1 MVPPPLDV
9 KKSYTHSDMLL
20 SSRTSPRLSLRKS
33 GGYDPNERGPS
44 SSTSSRFSFN
54 HLIKSPPPSPSLPAL
69 VPRHGK
75 PAPSR
80 TPRKWFRG
88 FLWVSCILG
97 LLYFGF
103 TSTWLERP
111 MTAVGWATDSGN
123 QYEMVGESE
132 LPDFPTPV
140 IVTDKRGRS
149 KWTVSIPPNHEFP
162 LTPIQYTDIC
172 AQNME
177 VAATVA
183 NLHSHVHREHTAHY
197 DYYHVDQNFMDV
209 AEAEAHGLLP
219 GIKAKNSVLREKDG
233 SLVGE
238 NKDGLIDSDICDKT
252 LTFVLETSDAGLGKG
267 LMMLWTAFGLA
278 QKEGRHFF
286 VDDSRWAYGK
296 YTTFFKPPPTPKCRP
311 PPRHEM
317 LPCPHHARHLVVS
330 AATAT
335 HILGGS
341 FNDYFEDAR
350 KMEVYRQKPIF
361 EMARLGYEA
370 LFHLSEDDNKYVDSR
385 AAEFSAKSK
394 LHPSIQESGIVIGI
408 HVRHGDRRPY
418 EFQYKDSY
426 IPLTVYSDKAHMLI
440 NEKFNHSLPNGGHD
454 TLAKMASPLV
464 IASDD
469 PDVYDSEEF
478 KDVSRAQEQI
488 RLASKNALDAAAPKP
503 NTPGPRKF
511 VDDTVGWEGGFY
523 AGMFWSLGK
532 PSGTP
537 KTAVETPDTTL
548 PPTTEALR
556 LRELVGRAYLMDL
569 AVLGKASD
577 KIVCTVSATGCR
589 LLAVMMGWEKA
600 IDQGGFVNVDGNFN
614 WRGVAW

>member
-1 MVPPPLDV
+1 
-9 KKSYTHSDMLL
+9 MLL

-33 GGYDPNERGPS
+33 GGYDPNDRGPS

-88 FLWVSCILG
+88 FLWVSGILG

-162 LTPIQYTDIC
+162 LTPIQYADIC

-183 NLHSHVHREHTAHY
+183 DLHSHVHREHFAHY

-219 GIKAKNSVLREKDG
+219 GIKAKNNVLREKDG

-286 VDDSRWAYGK
+286 GIRQIHNILQATSDSQMQTP
-296 YTTFFKPPPTPKCRP
+296 TT
-311 PPRHEM
+311 PRNAPMPASCSPSGSLGCDRNSH
-317 LPCPHHARHLVVS
+317 
-330 AATAT
+330 
-335 HILGGS
+335 LGGS
-341 FNDYFEDAR
+341 FNDYFEDAK

-370 LFHLSEDDNKYVDSR
+370 LFHLSDDDNKYVDSR
-385 AAEFSAKSK
+385 AGEFSAKSK
-394 LHPSIQESGIVIGI
+394 LDPSNQQDGMVIGI

-440 NEKFNHSLPNGGHD
+440 NEKFNHSLPNGEHD
-454 TLAKMASPLV
+454 TLAKMASALV

-614 WRGVAW
+614 WRGVEW

>member
-1 MVPPPLDV
+1 
-9 KKSYTHSDMLL
+9 MLL

-33 GGYDPNERGPS
+33 GYDPNDRGPLS
-44 SSTSSRFSFN
+44 SSSSRFSFN

-69 VPRHGK
+69 IPRHGK
-75 PAPSR
+75 PALSR
-80 TPRKWFRG
+80 SPRKWFRG
-88 FLWVSCILG
+88 LLWFCGILVI
-97 LLYFGF
+97 LYYGF
-103 TSTWLERP
+103 SSPWLERP

-123 QYEMVGESE
+123 QYEMVEDSE

-140 IVTDKRGRS
+140 IVTDNRGRS
-149 KWTVSIPPNHEFP
+149 KWTISIPPDHEFP
-162 LTPIQYTDIC
+162 LTLNQYANIC
-172 AQNME
+172 SQSME
-177 VAATVA
+177 IAATVSD
-183 NLHSHVHREHTAHY
+183 LHSHVHREHSAHY

-219 GIKAKNSVLREKDG
+219 GIKSKHSVLNEKDG

-238 NKDGLIDSDICDKT
+238 NRGDLIDSAVCDKT
-252 LTFVLETSDAGLGKG
+252 LTVVLETSDAGLGKT

-278 QKEGRHFF
+278 NKEGRHFF
-286 VDDSRWAYGK
+286 IDDSRWAYGK
-296 YTTFFKPPPTPKCRP
+296 YTTFFKPPPTPNCRP

-317 LPCPHHARHLVVS
+317 LPCPHHARHLIVS
-330 AATAT
+330 AATIT
-335 HILGGS
+335 HTFGGS
-341 FNDYFEDAR
+341 FNDHFEDA
-350 KMEVYRQKPIF
+350 KKIEVYRQKPIF
-361 EMARLGYEA
+361 EMARLGYRA
-370 LFHLSEDDNKYVDSR
+370 LYRLSGDDSEYVDRR
-385 AAEFSAKSK
+385 AAEFTTKTT
-394 LHPSIQESGIVIGI
+394 LDPMDQESGIVVGI
-408 HVRHGDRRPY
+408 HVRRGDRRPY

-426 IPLTVYSDKAHMLI
+426 IPLTIYNDKAHMILE
-440 NEKFNHSLPNGGHD
+440 EKYNHSLPNGGHD
-454 TLAKMASPLV
+454 VLAQMASAIV

-478 KDVSRAQEQI
+478 KEVSRAQEKI
-488 RLASKNALDAAAPKP
+488 RLASKNALEAAAPQP

-548 PPTTEALR
+548 PITAEALR

-577 KIVCTVSATGCR
+577 RIVCTVSSTGCR
-589 LLAVMMGWEKA
+589 LLAVMMGWKKA
-600 IDQGGFVNVDGNFN
+600 IEEGGFVNVDGDFE

>member
-1 MVPPPLDV
+1 
-9 KKSYTHSDMLL
+9 MLL

-33 GGYDPNERGPS
+33 GGYDPNDRGPS

-88 FLWVSCILG
+88 FLWVSCIFG

-103 TSTWLERP
+103 TSSWLERP
-111 MTAVGWATDSGN
+111 MTAVGWATDSGS

-132 LPDFPTPV
+132 LPNFPTPV

-162 LTPIQYTDIC
+162 LTPNQYADIC
-172 AQNME
+172 SQNME
-177 VAATVA
+177 VASTVA
-183 NLHSHVHREHTAHY
+183 DLHSHVHREHAAHY

-238 NKDGLIDSDICDKT
+238 NKDSLIDSEICDKT

-296 YTTFFKPPPTPKCRP
+296 YTTFFKPPQSP
-311 PPRHEM
+311 M
-317 LPCPHHARHLVVS
+317 VS
-330 AATAT
+330 AATVT
-335 HILGGS
+335 HTFGGA
-341 FNDYFEDAR
+341 FNDYFEDAK

-370 LFHLSEDDNKYVDSR
+370 LFQLSDNDSKYVDMR
-385 AAEFSAKSK
+385 AAEFSTKST
-394 LHPSIQESGIVIGI
+394 LDPSSQENGMIIGI

-426 IPLTVYSDKAHMLI
+426 IPLTVYNDKAHMLI
-440 NEKFNHSLPNGGHD
+440 KEKYNHSLPNGEHD
-454 TLAKMASPLV
+454 TLAQMASALV

-469 PDVYDSEEF
+469 PD
-478 KDVSRAQEQI
+478 I
-488 RLASKNALDAAAPKP
+488 RLASKNALDAAAPQP

-569 AVLGKASD
+569 AVLGRASD

-589 LLAVMMGWEKA
+589 LLAVMMGWERA